1 MSTLKDIIQRALGG
15 EEIKVASPV
24 ETATDYF
31 YPTETEKLAES
42 LEYLAL
48 NLHAIDTPAE
58 VKLSEFNEFLTKMA
72 QDAAVEAMTQVPNDY
87 HVDITGG
94 ESQAAPIAISNTVLP
109 MNIPLVAP
117 PGDMSVTALPTDD
130 AALGQFH
137 ESLESPE
144 MEMAEEEEEEAKVAG
159 ILRIYEMLKVASALD
174 NPPTILAP
182 RVDEPGLL
190 FATPDGLGTPAG
202 GPLMIPEIQSNESV
216 IGSSARAIIQAHNDE
231 MLQYISENGEDP
243 TVDALLD
250 GAKVAAPSAA
260 QLAAIADFNKTVP
273 KDVVIKAMRDQGL
286 LLHPLARAAVGAG
299 VGGAVGAASA
309 GENNRLRG
317 AALGAGLGGAAGLA
331 SHYTRNAIYR
341 PSDLTAVGMARQTPK
356 NSAELIRSAMEE
368 GVLSPGRMVG
378 SAALTNA
385 GIIGA
390 GYGGGQ
396 LAKKAS
402 LADMINKT
410 YPKADVINILQKNNH
425 ILSPAQRAAAGAA
438 LGGVVGAISGGEDN
452 RLRGAAAGAALG
464 AGAGYGSYHTRNA
477 IYRPSDLMSIGAAR
491 EASEAFGPAARR
503 MVIEEAVKAKTL
515 SPGRMAGSAALTGA
529 GVGGAGYWGG
539 RLSRPTVED
548 VEEESKVAATLRI
561 LGVL

>member
-216 IGSSARAIIQAHNDE
+216 IGSSARAITQAHNDE

-250 GAKVAAPSAA
+250 GAKVAALSEAYLLE
-260 QLAAIADFNKTVP
+260 LANKVP
-273 KDVVIKAMRDQGL
+273 KAKVL
-286 LLHPLARAAVGAG
+286 EYLHADKLISSPAARAAIGAG
-299 VGGAVGAASA
+299 VGGAVGAVA
-309 GENNRLRG
+309 
-317 AALGAGLGGAAGLA
+317 
-331 SHYTRNAIYR
+331 
-341 PSDLTAVGMARQTPK
+341 
-356 NSAELIRSAMEE
+356 
-368 GVLSPGRMVG
+368 
-378 SAALTNA
+378 
-385 GIIGA
+385 
-390 GYGGGQ
+390 
-396 LAKKAS
+396 
-402 LADMINKT
+402 
-410 YPKADVINILQKNNH
+410 
-425 ILSPAQRAAAGAA
+425 
-438 LGGVVGAISGGEDN
+438 GGEGN

-464 AGAGYGSYHTRNA
+464 GAAGYGSYHSRNA
-477 IYRPSDLMSIGAAR
+477 IYRPSDLMSIGEAR
-491 EASEAFGPAARR
+491 EAQKALGLGAAKASLEDSIRSGYLSPQRVLASGALTGAGVLGAGYAGGQLAKKASWVDTINKYHPKATIIKNLRAEGLMASPAVRAAGGAIGGGAIGALAGDPDRKLEGAVGGATLGGLAGLGSYFSRNAIYRPSDLMAIGNARR
-503 MVIEEAVKAKTL
+503 ANKLFGVDTSTEVLRRAMETGML
-515 SPGRMAGSAALTGA
+515 SPKRVLGSAALTGV
-529 GVGGAGYWGG
+529 GVGGAGVIGG
-539 RLSRPTVED
+539 RRATKPD